1 MLINKDWLGR
11 IFRDEAGG
19 DGGEGGGGD
28 SSADAGGDSGGADA
42 DAVAKMAAEGG
53 DKSGDDKGGDRPDW
67 LLDKYATDGKSIE
80 EATSE
85 QAKAYNEL
93 SGKFGAFTGA
103 PETYEVALSEELT
116 EAGVKI
122 ADDDPMLEAAKEFA
136 KSSNMNQEGFN
147 GIVNLY
153 AMQQL
158 AESKADEE
166 YKAEQM
172 KALGPSG
179 ESRIQNIQQWAGKNL
194 DAETVTSLEG
204 MATSVESVKAIERLI
219 SMTRGAA
226 VDIDDSKAT
235 SSVTSEEVQKMQF
248 EKDENGNRR
257 INTDK
262 AFNAR
267 YQKMKNEFYGTEEHR
282 EMIG

>member
-11 IFRDEAGG
+11 LYRDEASA
-19 DGGEGGGGD
+19 DGSADGGGD
-28 SSADAGGDSGGADA
+28 ASTTSTDDSGGDNAA
-42 DAVAKMAAEGG
+42 AVAKMAAEG
-53 DKSGDDKGGDRPDW
+53 DDSGGDRPDW
-67 LLDKYATDGKSIE
+67 LLDKYATKGKSVE

-85 QAKAYNEL
+85 QAKAYKEL
-93 SGKFGAFTGA
+93 SGKFGAFTGS
-103 PETYEVALSEELT
+103 PETFEVKLSEELT

-122 ADDDPMLEAAKEFA
+122 GDDDPMLKAAMEFA
-136 KSSNMNQEGFN
+136 KESNMSQDGFN
-147 GIVNLY
+147 GLVNLY

-179 ESRIQNIQQWAGKNL
+179 ESRIKNIQQWAGKNL
-194 DAETVTSLEG
+194 DSETVTSLES

-226 VDIDDSKAT
+226 VDVDDSKAT
-235 SSVTSEEVQKMQF
+235 SSVTSEELHKMQF
-248 EKDENGNRR
+248 EKDDHGNRR

-262 AFNAR
+262 DFNAR

-282 EMIG
+282 EMVG